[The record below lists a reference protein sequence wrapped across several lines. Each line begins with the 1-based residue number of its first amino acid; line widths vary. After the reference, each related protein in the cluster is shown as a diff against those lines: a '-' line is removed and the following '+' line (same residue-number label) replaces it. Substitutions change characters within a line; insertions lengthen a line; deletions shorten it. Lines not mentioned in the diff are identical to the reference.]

1 MGNYRYPTDVRI
13 SMRYLLLPLCLAVL
27 LSACGSD
34 EQGKDVPRKNSE
46 PAVAVEPA
54 KPAPQPE
61 PPAAQAKS
69 PTQPP
74 AAEPQPQAA
83 QKTAPVEP
91 KKAAQRAK
99 PEKAQ
104 SKVAHTPPK
113 TKLDLCLPPELAAA
127 LDAEDKAATDGAPPI
142 LPSFFEKPKSSLNPF
157 QVSGKLLTG
166 ELGSEYWNAVEGA
179 ELQFEFRR

>member
-1 MGNYRYPTDVRI
+1 
-13 SMRYLLLPLCLAVL
+13 MRYLLLPLCLAVL

-34 EQGKDVPRKNSE
+34 EQGKDVPRKDSE

-54 KPAPQPE
+54 KPAQPVEKPE
-61 PPAAQAKS
+61 PPAAQVEA
-69 PTQPP
+69 PPVQPP
-74 AAEPQPQAA
+74 AQPQPEVV
-83 QKTAPVEP
+83 QKPVPAEP
-91 KKAAQRAK
+91 KKIAQRAK
-99 PEKAQ
+99 PEKAAQ
-104 SKVAHTPPK
+104 KVVQTPPK
-113 TKLDLCLPPELAAA
+113 TKLDLSLPPELAAA

-142 LPSFFEKPKSSLNPF
+142 LPAFFEERKSALNPF

>member
-1 MGNYRYPTDVRI
+1 
-13 SMRYLLLPLCLAVL
+13 MRHLLLPLCVAVL

-54 KPAPQPE
+54 KPAQPVEKPE
-61 PPAAQAKS
+61 PPAAQEAPAVK
-69 PTQPP
+69 PQ
-74 AAEPQPQAA
+74 AAEPQPEAV
-83 QKTAPVEP
+83 QKPAPAEP
-91 KKAAQRAK
+91 KKTVQRAK
-99 PEKAQ
+99 PDKAQ
-104 SKVAHTPPK
+104 KVAQTPPK
-113 TKLDLCLPPELAAA
+113 TKLDLSLPPELAAA
-127 LDAEDKAATDGAPPI
+127 LDAEDKAASDGVPPI
-142 LPSFFEKPKSSLNPF
+142 LPSFFEEQKSSPNPF

>member
-1 MGNYRYPTDVRI
+1 
-13 SMRYLLLPLCLAVL
+13 MRHLLLPLCVAVL

-54 KPAPQPE
+54 KPAQPVEKPE
-61 PPAAQAKS
+61 PPAVQGTPAVKPQ
-69 PTQPP
+69 
-74 AAEPQPQAA
+74 AAEPQPEAV
-83 QKTAPVEP
+83 QKPAPAEP
-91 KKAAQRAK
+91 KKTVQRAK
-99 PEKAQ
+99 PDKAQ
-104 SKVAHTPPK
+104 KVAQTPPK
-113 TKLDLCLPPELAAA
+113 TKLDLSLPPELAAA
-127 LDAEDKAATDGAPPI
+127 LDAEDKAATDGVPPI
-142 LPSFFEKPKSSLNPF
+142 LPAFFEERKSSPNPF

>member
-1 MGNYRYPTDVRI
+1 
-13 SMRYLLLPLCLAVL
+13 MRHLLLPLCVAVL

-54 KPAPQPE
+54 KPAQPVEKSE
-61 PPAAQAKS
+61 PPAAQEA
-69 PTQPP
+69 P
-74 AAEPQPQAA
+74 AVKPQAA
-83 QKTAPVEP
+83 ESQPEAVQKPASAEP
-91 KKAAQRAK
+91 KKTIQRAK
-99 PEKAQ
+99 PDKAQ
-104 SKVAHTPPK
+104 KVVQTSPK
-113 TKLDLCLPPELAAA
+113 TKLDLSLPPELAAA
-127 LDAEDKAATDGAPPI
+127 LDAEDKSASDGVPPI
-142 LPSFFEKPKSSLNPF
+142 LPSFFEEQKSSPNPF

>member
-1 MGNYRYPTDVRI
+1 
-13 SMRYLLLPLCLAVL
+13 MRHLLLPLCVAVL

-54 KPAPQPE
+54 KPAQPVEKSE
-61 PPAAQAKS
+61 PPAAQEA
-69 PTQPP
+69 P
-74 AAEPQPQAA
+74 AVKPQAA
-83 QKTAPVEP
+83 ESQPEAVQKPASTEP
-91 KKAAQRAK
+91 KKTVQRAK
-99 PEKAQ
+99 PDKAQ
-104 SKVAHTPPK
+104 KVVQTPPK
-113 TKLDLCLPPELAAA
+113 TKLDLSLPPELAAV
-127 LDAEDKAATDGAPPI
+127 LDAEDKAASDGVPPI
-142 LPSFFEKPKSSLNPF
+142 LPSFFEEQKSSPNPF

>member
-1 MGNYRYPTDVRI
+1 
-13 SMRYLLLPLCLAVL
+13 MRYLWLPLCLAVL

-61 PPAAQAKS
+61 PPAVQAKS
-69 PTQPP
+69 PAQPP

-83 QKTAPVEP
+83 QKPAPVEP

-113 TKLDLCLPPELAAA
+113 TKLDLSLPPELAAA

-142 LPSFFEKPKSSLNPF
+142 LPSFFEKPKSALNPF

>member
-1 MGNYRYPTDVRI
+1 
-13 SMRYLLLPLCLAVL
+13 MRYLLLPLCLAVL

-61 PPAAQAKS
+61 SPAAQAEA
-69 PTQPP
+69 P
-74 AAEPQPQAA
+74 AAQPEAVEPEPQSA
-83 QKTAPVEP
+83 QKSLPAEP

-104 SKVAHTPPK
+104 NKVAHTPPK
-113 TKLDLCLPPELAAA
+113 TKLDLSLPPELAAA

-142 LPSFFEKPKSSLNPF
+142 LPSFFEEPKSSLNPF

>member
-1 MGNYRYPTDVRI
+1 MHH
-13 SMRYLLLPLCLAVL
+13 LLLPLCVAVL

-54 KPAPQPE
+54 KPAQPVEKSE
-61 PPAAQAKS
+61 PPAAQEAPAVK
-69 PTQPP
+69 PQ
-74 AAEPQPQAA
+74 AAEPQPEAV
-83 QKTAPVEP
+83 QKPAPAEP
-91 KKAAQRAK
+91 KKTAQRAK
-99 PEKAQ
+99 PDKAQ
-104 SKVAHTPPK
+104 KVVQTPPK
-113 TKLDLCLPPELAAA
+113 TKLDLSLPPELAAA
-127 LDAEDKAATDGAPPI
+127 LDAEDKAASDGVPPI
-142 LPSFFEKPKSSLNPF
+142 LPSFFEEQKSSPNPF

>member
-1 MGNYRYPTDVRI
+1 
-13 SMRYLLLPLCLAVL
+13 MRYLLLPLCLAVL

-61 PPAAQAKS
+61 PPAAQAEA
-69 PTQPP
+69 P
-74 AAEPQPQAA
+74 AAQPEAVEPKPQAA
-83 QKTAPVEP
+83 QKSLPAEP

-104 SKVAHTPPK
+104 GKVAQTPPK
-113 TKLDLCLPPELAAA
+113 TKLDLSLPPELAAA

-142 LPSFFEKPKSSLNPF
+142 LPSFFEAPKSSLNPF

>member
-1 MGNYRYPTDVRI
+1 
-13 SMRYLLLPLCLAVL
+13 MRYLLLPLCLAVL

-113 TKLDLCLPPELAAA
+113 TKLDLSLPPELAAA

>member
-1 MGNYRYPTDVRI
+1 
-13 SMRYLLLPLCLAVL
+13 MRYLLLPLCLAVL
-27 LSACGSD
+27 LSACGAD
-34 EQGKDVPRKNSE
+34 EQGKDVPRKDSE

-54 KPAPQPE
+54 KPAQPVAPPE
-61 PPAAQAKS
+61 PPAAPAV
-69 PTQPP
+69 QPQ

-83 QKTAPVEP
+83 RKPAPAEP

-99 PEKAQ
+99 PAKAVQ
-104 SKVAHTPPK
+104 KVAQTPPK
-113 TKLDLCLPPELAAA
+113 TKLDLSLPPELAAA
-127 LDAEDKAATDGAPPI
+127 LDAEDKAAADGAPPI
-142 LPSFFEKPKSSLNPF
+142 LPAFFEERKSALNPF